1 MSQYI
6 IIGGDG
12 KEYGPVTAEEVR
24 EWVQAG
30 RANGETRIKP
40 EGDENWTC
48 LRDLPEFGKDLG
60 GSTSAGSTAPPPHSA
75 DPQGGGGSDPA
86 LPSDLFT
93 RDYSVWSAGCFE
105 RGWAVLS
112 ANLGASIG
120 TSAIFMVMIGVL
132 IALMMIPLIGLL
144 FSLLW
149 IVINVP
155 VMSGFIYYFIKQNRG
170 QKAEIVDIFSGFT
183 RGFGNLFLLGL
194 TQFALIIV
202 SMIPGLILV
211 GLSIGAPL
219 VEAYRTGTDPDFS
232 GANILMAVMGYGL
245 MILPSIYLNIAWM
258 YAAPLAID
266 RRLGFWQAMNTSR
279 KVVNK
284 HWFQMFFFLMVWVI
298 IAELGVIV
306 CCVGLIFTVPLGLA
320 IHVAGYEH
328 LFGER
333 GGTGNIASH
342 NLPEPPQP

>member
-12 KEYGPVTAEEVR
+12 KEYGPVSTEEVR
-24 EWVQAG
+24 DWVKAG

-40 EGDENWTC
+40 VGAEDWTR
-48 LRDLPEFGKDLG
+48 LAELPEFGGVSG
-60 GSTSAGSTAPPPHSA
+60 GDSTAESAASLPPT
-75 DPQGGGGSDPA
+75 GGGGLDPA
-86 LPSDLFT
+86 LPSDLLT

-112 ANLGASIG
+112 ANLGATIG
-120 TSAIFMVMIGVL
+120 TTAIFMVMIGVL
-132 IALMMIPLIGLL
+132 IALMMIPFIGLL

-170 QKAEIVDIFSGFT
+170 QKAEIADIFSGFT
-183 RGFGNLFLLGL
+183 RGFGNLLLLGL

-202 SMIPGLILV
+202 SMIPGIILV
-211 GLSIGAPL
+211 GLSIGGL
-219 VEAYRTGTDPDFS
+219 VIEAIRTGANPDFS
-232 GANILMAVMGYGL
+232 GANILMAVAGYGL

-266 RRLGFWQAMNTSR
+266 RQLGFWQAMNTSR

-298 IAELGVIV
+298 IAELGVIA

-333 GGTGNIASH
+333 GESANVASP
-342 NLPEPPQP
+342 NPPAPPQI